1 MTEIVEDRALT
12 HLSPAE
18 SRLGAVFA
26 RPRTVAWL
34 CIVALSGLGWAYLA
48 LAAGVAEANGLR
60 GLIAA
65 LCRPAAVTGFSPAD
79 LALVFAMWGAMVFA
93 MMLPTAGPM
102 IFTYAEIADTAA
114 RKGECIVSP
123 FWLTAGYAA
132 VWLGFALMAA
142 LLQAAL
148 TSLALL
154 DAVAST
160 SWLFSAAV
168 FGLAGVYQF
177 SHLKQACLSVCQ
189 RPFPFF
195 FANWTTKRNEV
206 FRLGLRQGLHC
217 LGCCWAIM
225 LLMLVTGA
233 MNVVWMVALGLVMT
247 AEKMSAKPR
256 LSHIVGGCFIVIA
269 AGFAAASVFGIG

>member
-1 MTEIVEDRALT
+1 MTHLAEDRALT

-34 CIVALSGLGWAYLA
+34 CVVLLTSLGWTYLA
-48 LAAGVAEANGLR
+48 LLAGAAEAEGFG

-65 LCRPAAVTGFSPAD
+65 LCRPASVSPLSPAD
-79 LALVFAMWGAMVFA
+79 LTLVLAMWAAMVFA

-114 RKGECIVSP
+114 RKGERVVSP
-123 FWLTAGYAA
+123 FILTVGYAA
-132 VWLGFALMAA
+132 VWLGFALLAT
-142 LLQAAL
+142 LLQAVL
-148 TSLALL
+148 TRLALL
-154 DAVAST
+154 DTLAPAGL
-160 SWLFSAAV
+160 LFSSAV

-177 SHLKQACLSVCQ
+177 SRLKQACLSVCQ

-195 FANWTTKRNEV
+195 FANWTTKPSAV

-217 LGCCWAIM
+217 VGCCWAIM

-233 MNVVWMVALGLVMT
+233 MNIVWMVALGLVMT
-247 AEKMSAKPR
+247 AEKMSATPR
-256 LSHIVGGCFIVIA
+256 LSHVVGVCFIAIA
-269 AGFAAASVFGIG
+269 AGFAAASALGL